1 MIHTTLLLAFTAAV
15 LYLIRRDL
23 AGFNHEVRA
32 HKWDVDGR
40 RGLLEAWQ
48 DYRTKRELR
57 RHLRAAIR
65 QARRETGRDL
75 GL

>member
-1 MIHTTLLLAFTAAV
+1 MHTLILLTAGLAM
-15 LYLIRRDL
+15 LYIIRRDL
-23 AGFNHEVRA
+23 TSFNHEVRA

-40 RGLLEAWQ
+40 RSLLEAWQ

-57 RHLRAAIR
+57 RHLRTAYRAK
-65 QARRETGRDL
+65 RRETVEEL